1 MTGDSAGPSAPVLVL
16 VDFQRGFDEPGW
28 GTRNNPDAEDA
39 ALRLLGAWREA
50 GAPVAHV
57 RHDSTEDDSPLR
69 RDRPGFA
76 FTQGFEPREGEAEFV
91 KRVNGAFVGTDLE
104 RWLREGGHEA
114 VVVCGLTTDH
124 CVSTTARM
132 AENRGF
138 DVTVVRDATAT
149 FDRSL
154 GGVSGSEAT
163 GGSSDE
169 RNESDGESF
178 DADLVHRTALAHLD
192 GEFASIRS
200 SDELVDAL
208 EAGR

>member
-1 MTGDSAGPSAPVLVL
+1 MSDSPSPSRSSSEPVLVL

-28 GTRNNPDAEDA
+28 GTRNNPGAEDA
-39 ALRLLGAWREA
+39 ALRLLDAWREA

-57 RHDSTEDDSPLR
+57 RHDSTEPDSPLR
-69 RDRPGFA
+69 GDCPGFA
-76 FTQGFEPREGEAEFV
+76 FKDGFDPREGEAEFV
-91 KRVNGAFVGTDLE
+91 KRVNGAFVDTDLE
-104 RWLREGGHEA
+104 AWLRDGGHEA

-138 DVTVVRDATAT
+138 DVTVARDATAT

-154 GGVSGSEAT
+154 
-163 GGSSDE
+163 
-169 RNESDGESF
+169 DGESF
-178 DADLVHRTALAHLD
+178 DADLVHRTALAQLD

-200 SDELVDAL
+200 SDDLLDAL
-208 EAGR
+208 DVGR

>member
-1 MTGDSAGPSAPVLVL
+1 VLVL
-16 VDFQRGFDEPGW
+16 VDFQRGFDDPDW
-28 GTRNNPDAEDA
+28 GERNNPDAEDA
-39 ALRLLGAWREA
+39 ALALLDAWREA
-50 GAPVAHV
+50 DAPVVHV

-69 RDRPGFA
+69 GDRPGFA
-76 FTQGFEPREGEAEFV
+76 FQAGFEPREGEAEFV

-104 RWLREGGHEA
+104 HWLREGDHEA

-154 GGVSGSEAT
+154 
-163 GGSSDE
+163 
-169 RNESDGESF
+169 DGDPF
-178 DADLVHRTALAHLD
+178 DADLVHRTALAQLD

-200 SDELVDAL
+200 TDELVDAL
-208 EAGR
+208 ETGR